1 MQTVSVLCKKKTHK
15 IAKTFEAKTLNG
27 RQVFFDRFFF
37 TILSTEPLL
46 LESFCLYHKDLRT
59 DP

>member
-1 MQTVSVLCKKKTHK
+1 MQTVSVLCKKKKTHK

-27 RQVFFDRFFF
+27 RQVFFDRFFY

-46 LESFCLYHKDLRT
+46 LESFCLYH
-59 DP
+59 